1 MGLGVTKPGDT
12 GVTPK
17 VTPINHQIALDHN
30 TTHGTLNQYLSIVN
44 KGLEDSI
51 GLHWKLIW

>member
-1 MGLGVTKPGDT
+1 MGLGVTKSGDAE
-12 GVTPK
+12 VTPK
-17 VTPINHQIALDHN
+17 VTPINHRIALDHN

-51 GLHWKLIW
+51 GLYWK